1 MKKEYHI
8 SECCKA
14 PLFFKGEGKGL
25 WCSNCKKEVTE
36 TIVAIGE
43 KEIKELKI
51 FSKLY
56 QRPTFNKKQLKEI
69 EEREAEENSYKQKKS
84 MEERFEE
91 KFMYDRGSYL
101 EFDLMKAGN
110 VGELLNFVKAEIN
123 LAQEEER
130 KRIMQTLEEMKKD
143 PTLGMNKTG
152 LYEIDNFNQALTQ
165 VTTKINKLNN

>member
-51 FSKLY
+51 FSKLSY
-56 QRPTFNKKQLKEI
+56 DDRTLMANTAGTIDFGHPIDLNKK
-69 EEREAEENSYKQKKS
+69 
-84 MEERFEE
+84 
-91 KFMYDRGSYL
+91 
-101 EFDLMKAGN
+101 
-110 VGELLNFVKAEIN
+110 
-123 LAQEEER
+123 
-130 KRIMQTLEEMKKD
+130 
-143 PTLGMNKTG
+143 
-152 LYEIDNFNQALTQ
+152 
-165 VTTKINKLNN
+165 